1 MILSK
6 MCKKRNLKSLKS
18 LLKTTNL
25 AWLSP
30 LSKYVL
36 QAYCALA
43 WICGGKIIHFTSWT
57 YKGFFKNIFCISLK
71 VFCKQTHLT
80 KIYPWLKKLWS
91 RNSTTCCSSQEAHSW
106 KPSKLWNTSKLLLSL
121 KVFQKLYD
129 IIWMKI
135 KYKFKQLLFF
145 FIHFFLTLK
154 PIIFKKMHG
163 IQIWFRKCK
172 MTRA

>member
-1 MILSK
+1 MTEPAKQVRIA
-6 MCKKRNLKSLKS
+6 S
-18 LLKTTNL
+18 LLCASLDLWGKNYTFYKL
-25 AWLSP
+25 DLQR
-30 LSKYVL
+30 LFQKYFLYLFKSVL
-36 QAYCALA
+36 Q
-43 WICGGKIIHFTSWT
+43 
-57 YKGFFKNIFCISLK
+57 
-71 VFCKQTHLT
+71 QTHLT

-91 RNSTTCCSSQEAHSW
+91 GNSTTCCSNQEARSW